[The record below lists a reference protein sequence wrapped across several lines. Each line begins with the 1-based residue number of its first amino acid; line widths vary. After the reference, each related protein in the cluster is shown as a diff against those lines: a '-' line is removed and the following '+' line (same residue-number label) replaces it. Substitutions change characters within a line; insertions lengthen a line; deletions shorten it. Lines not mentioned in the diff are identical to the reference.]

1 MLGTVSRSVVVLS
14 LLVAAPAVA
23 NENEIR
29 QVEAECTAA
38 TKAKDMLVLEK
49 LLGPEFELVM
59 GEAKQPARDRA
70 GWLGF
75 LPRMT
80 FHSYNTNVTDVRMH
94 GDIAMAAIAGD
105 WDVEVAGERHKAP
118 FKLRDIWVRR
128 NGQWQIVRRY
138 VVD

>member
-1 MLGTVSRSVVVLS
+1 MLGALSKSLVALS
-14 LLVAAPAVA
+14 LLVATPAVA

-29 QVEAECTAA
+29 QIEAEWTAA
-38 TKAKDMLVLEK
+38 TKANDMVVLEK
-49 LLGPEFELVM
+49 LLAPEFELVM

-75 LPRMT
+75 LPKMT
-80 FHSYNTNVTDVRMH
+80 FHSYNTTVTDVLMR
-94 GDIAMAAIAGD
+94 GDIALASISGD
-105 WDVEVAGERHKAP
+105 WDVEVAGERHKEP
-118 FKLRDIWVRR
+118 FKLRDVWVRR